1 VKTQKILPPC
11 QRRYPRLLFIEHS
24 RVLNDS
30 GYRHF
35 ACVLYNG
42 HIIGFI
48 NQGQQH
54 AEFRLVREL
63 KRRRLTFREISNLT
77 VYIFRGKKNPKTNQN
92 ELGMSRPCKMC
103 TSILLR
109 YGISRIIYTNRDG
122 IPVLEKL

>member
-1 VKTQKILPPC
+1 MKILPPC
-11 QRRYPRLLFIEHS
+11 QRRYLRPLFGERS
-24 RVLNDS
+24 CVLNDS
-30 GYRHF
+30 SFRHF
-35 ACVLYNG
+35 ACVLFRD
-42 HIIGFI
+42 HIVGFI

-63 KRRRLTFREISNLT
+63 KRRRLTFREISSLT

-103 TSILLR
+103 TSLLLR